1 MSHDHP
7 VDPSIDDLTALTDA
21 ASDTFS
27 VRRVFGE
34 AYQQDGALVIPVALV
49 TGAHARAAAGGRG
62 RLSDGRRGPQH
73 DPEPDT
79 TPEDGADPQDGPAPA
94 DGPRPGPW
102 GHHRHP
108 HGHPRGGR
116 ANGMGRA
123 GAGAFGTQIRPL
135 GVYVVRDGDVSWQPA
150 MDLNRVI
157 LGGQIVGALVGTA
170 LAVTLPIVSLLRR
183 RS

>member
-7 VDPSIDDLTALTDA
+7 VDPPVDDLAALTDA

-62 RLSDGRRGPQH
+62 RLSDGRRGPHAPDQ
-73 DPEPDT
+73 DAGAEPA
-79 TPEDGADPQDGPAPA
+79 EPQDGPAPVDA
-94 DGPRPGPW
+94 PRPGPC

-123 GAGAFGTQIRPL
+123 GAGAFGTHTRPL
-135 GVYVVRDGDVSWQPA
+135 GVYVVRDGEVSWQPA
-150 MDLNRVI
+150 LDLNRVI
-157 LGGQIVGALVGTA
+157 LGGQIVGALVGVA